1 MSRRFVLPILV
12 FLVLLAM
19 FGFSRFIFFRSF
31 ENRLLSLGIKAENIE
46 IKSPF
51 IFSLKKVV
59 FISPSRFE
67 GGRAEDITLCVSFP
81 DIGRVKRV
89 SVQDFCIPLKN
100 IPKPSRNSEKNE
112 TFMRIP
118 DQIDLKK
125 GIIEFD
131 GREIVLDS
139 FHLER
144 IGSHHSG
151 YISADNSFFILS
163 VDDSAGERYLKI
175 NSENPVV
182 MLSHIRIDGFNAE
195 GILRNGCFEGK
206 FKGEFS
212 SRYTG
217 EIEARIDDTVIID
230 FSASPAVV
238 SIPGRGLSLSSSDG
252 LFLISAEN
260 FYVPINP
267 TDKFEVL
274 GYDLSGKVAVD
285 FDEAVFHIRAE
296 SLAFKDMRIFSQYLC
311 RDTVTFDLLQ
321 IPKASAS
328 LFFYEKNIG
337 IDTLFFSIGNS
348 NLSFRGFVK
357 YSDTTEIKI
366 IFSGERIDVASIIDL
381 VPEELLP
388 NLSGLTG
395 RGDFDLEGFFR
406 YSSSCPESTDFGIN
420 SVFRGVQLDNLGKKI
435 DMDSFSRP
443 FCATVRIG
451 SLNGEKIYLGP
462 SNPNFVLLTN
472 IPRPLVGAVLVC
484 EDGSFFSHKGFS
496 IFHIRRAMR
505 ENLAA
510 SRYISGGSTITMQ
523 LARNLFLSDEKS
535 LSRKLE
541 EAVLTWQLEKKL
553 SKNRILEIYL
563 NIIEFGPGIRGVR
576 AASKKY
582 FGVEVWDLNPL
593 QCAYL
598 ASIIPNPRRYYRLH
612 YSGGGISSYWH
623 QKLVKIMSLELS
635 KNYIDT
641 ASFDSFSQI
650 SLEFSG
656 N

>member
-1 MSRRFVLPILV
+1 MSRRFVLPIIA
-12 FLVLLAM
+12 FFVLLALL
-19 FGFSRFIFFRSF
+19 GFSRFIFLRSI
-31 ENRLLSLGIKAENIE
+31 ENRLLSLGIKAKKIE
-46 IKSPF
+46 IESPF
-51 IFSLKKVV
+51 VFSLKQVE

-67 GGRAEDITLCVSFP
+67 GGRAQDVTLCLSFP

-89 SVQDFCIPLKN
+89 SVQDFQIPLKN
-100 IPKPSRNSEKNE
+100 ARKPSEKGESNE

-144 IGSHHSG
+144 QGSHHRG
-151 YISADNSFFILS
+151 FLCADNSFLTLS

-175 NSENPVV
+175 NSENPVLL
-182 MLSHIRIDGFNAE
+182 LSHIKIDEFNLE
-195 GILRNGCFEGK
+195 GLLRNGCFEGK
-206 FKGEFS
+206 LRGEFS

-217 EIEARIDDTVIID
+217 EIEARIDDTVIVD
-230 FSASPAVV
+230 FSVSPALV
-238 SIPGRGLSLSSSDG
+238 SIPGRGLSLSSSNG

-274 GYDLSGKVAVD
+274 DYDLSGKIAIN
-285 FDEAVFHIRAE
+285 FDDCIFHVRAE
-296 SLAFKDMRIFSQYLC
+296 SIAFKDLIVFSGYLC
-311 RDTVTFDLLQ
+311 QDTVTFDLLQ
-321 IPKASAS
+321 IPKASLS
-328 LFFYEKNIG
+328 LSFYEKNID
-337 IDTLFFSIGNS
+337 IDTLLFSLGNS
-348 NLSFRGFVK
+348 NLSFTGSVR
-357 YSDTTEIKI
+357 YSDTAMVNVF
-366 IFSGERIDVASIIDL
+366 FSGERIEVASIIDL

-388 NLSGLTG
+388 NLAGLTG
-395 RGDFDLEGFFR
+395 RGDFDLEGFFQ

-420 SVFRGVQLDNLGKKI
+420 SVFRGVQLDNLGKTI
-435 DMDSFSRP
+435 HMDSFSRP

-451 SLNGEKIYLGP
+451 SLKGEKIYLGP
-462 SNPNFVLLTN
+462 SNPNYVLLTN
-472 IPRPLVGAVLVC
+472 VPRPLIGAVLVC
-484 EDGSFFSHKGFS
+484 EDGSFFSHRGFS
-496 IFHIRRAMR
+496 IYHIRRAMR
-505 ENLAA
+505 ENLEV

-541 EAVLTWQLEKKL
+541 EAVLTWQLEKNL
-553 SKNRILEIYL
+553 TKNRILELYL
-563 NIIEFGPGIRGVR
+563 NIIEFGPGIRGIG

-582 FGVEVWDLNPL
+582 FGVDTRDLNPL

-612 YSGGGISSYWH
+612 YSGGSISEYWH

-635 KNYIDT
+635 KNYIDS
-641 ASFDSFSQI
+641 ASFDSFSRI
-650 SLEFSG
+650 SLEF
-656 N
+656 